1 MEAKQPYKEMGS
13 ATDRQI
19 ELQMI
24 TYVENNTFFDFS
36 DDLDGARFR
45 RFKFVFDQILST
57 YKLDEAR
64 ELKWWEWGTRSGFT
78 IV

>member
-36 DDLDGARFR
+36 DDLDG
-45 RFKFVFDQILST
+45 KQVIYGGST
-57 YKLDEAR
+57 PVRNSASMLGER
-64 ELKWWEWGTRSGFT
+64 LG
-78 IV
+78 